1 MRIIEY
7 TASRLT
13 FYSDRI
19 EELDE
24 NDYFI
29 VNVTNDNAS
38 YKMTKNEFYETFF
51 NVVNSISYK
60 ENGNYNYLKTPKKA
74 FKYIV

>member
-1 MRIIEY
+1 M
-7 TASRLT
+7 T
-13 FYSDRI
+13 FYRDRI

-24 NDYFI
+24 NDYFV

-38 YKMTKNEFYETFF
+38 YKMRKNEFYETFF